1 MLLKDCCCPTRGRAQ
16 CWWISGAWG
25 DLGELEVEVEG
36 DSADNFLGSMEVTQN
51 RDDVGDAWVND
62 RITSLYVY

>member
-1 MLLKDCCCPTRGRAQ
+1 M
-16 CWWISGAWG
+16 
-25 DLGELEVEVEG
+25 EVEVEG